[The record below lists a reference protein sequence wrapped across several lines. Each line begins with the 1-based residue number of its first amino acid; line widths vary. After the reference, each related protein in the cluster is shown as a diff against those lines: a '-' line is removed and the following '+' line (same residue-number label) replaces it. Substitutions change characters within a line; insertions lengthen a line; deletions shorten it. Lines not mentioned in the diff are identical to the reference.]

1 MYCTVGQLISEDI
14 DWDGLAQNYELTGG
28 LIKNAVLSA
37 ISVATKKTNG
47 TSNKLTLSTDDLHK
61 GAKLQLK

>member
-1 MYCTVGQLISEDI
+1 MYCTEGQLISEDI

-28 LIKNAVLSA
+28 LIKNAVLST

-47 TSNKLTLSTDDLHK
+47 TSNKLTLSTDEK
-61 GAKLQLK
+61 GAKVRLYY